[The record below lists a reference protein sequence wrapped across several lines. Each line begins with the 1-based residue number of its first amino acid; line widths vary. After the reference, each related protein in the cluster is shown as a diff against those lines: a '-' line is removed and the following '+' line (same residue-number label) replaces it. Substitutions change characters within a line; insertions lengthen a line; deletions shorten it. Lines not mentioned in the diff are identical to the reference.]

1 MYHARMRTLLFLV
14 AVASAEEPYE
24 VPKECVPQ
32 KSARLTLPAETDVEA
47 LVKWAGEVFCR
58 PIVVPAAQ
66 LQRKITLELPSG
78 EERAADLQRRVTAAV
93 ERAGLRL
100 DTRGRIWK
108 LGVPGPRA
116 TEPTRRSCDLYPANK
131 KFLWDIRGPID
142 VGSLVIAY
150 EGVTCRRPWF
160 PPELAVHRLAQFV
173 PRLLLTRSELEKL
186 VRELLAANGLT
197 LEDKRALVIAGT
209 PAPEPPPPPPAA
221 PLPPPPA
228 APVDPLLGDVD
239 AGVTCAAVN
248 QCTVERK
255 LMERLLATSALAN
268 SARFVPS
275 VKDDK
280 PIGIKLYAIRP
291 SSLFG
296 KVGFQNGDTI
306 EQVNGIDVR
315 GFETLL
321 EAYKSLRAATRI
333 TVKVQRRGQPVSLEV
348 LVQ

>member
-1 MYHARMRTLLFLV
+1 MQA
-14 AVASAEEPYE
+14 
-24 VPKECVPQ
+24 
-32 KSARLTLPAETDVEA
+32 
-47 LVKWAGEVFCR
+47 
-58 PIVVPAAQ
+58 
-66 LQRKITLELPSG
+66 
-78 EERAADLQRRVTAAV
+78 
-93 ERAGLRL
+93 
-100 DTRGRIWK
+100 
-108 LGVPGPRA
+108 
-116 TEPTRRSCDLYPANK
+116 
-131 KFLWDIRGPID
+131 
-142 VGSLVIAY
+142 
-150 EGVTCRRPWF
+150 
-160 PPELAVHRLAQFV
+160 
-173 PRLLLTRSELEKL
+173 
-186 VRELLAANGLT
+186 
-197 LEDKRALVIAGT
+197 
-209 PAPEPPPPPPAA
+209 
-221 PLPPPPA
+221 
-228 APVDPLLGDVD
+228 DVD

-333 TVKVQRRGQPVSLEV
+333 TVKLQRRGQPVSLEV